1 MIQLVSFHETMA
13 TIEALFATDSTF
25 TIYLFSLIDHILEA
39 IAFMKLKIKSLLT
52 LYAHQSYG
60 CSIPS
65 VRHLGCSTIQKS

>member
-25 TIYLFSLIDHILEA
+25 IIYLFSLIDHILEA

-52 LYAHQSYG
+52 LMLISHMGA
-60 CSIPS
+60 PFLA
-65 VRHLGCSTIQKS
+65 LGT